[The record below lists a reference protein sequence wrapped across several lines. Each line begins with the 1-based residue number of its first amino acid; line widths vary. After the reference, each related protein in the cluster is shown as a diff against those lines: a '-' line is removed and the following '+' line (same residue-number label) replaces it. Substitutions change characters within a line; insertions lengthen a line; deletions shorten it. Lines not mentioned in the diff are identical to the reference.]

1 MKLTQDRIIGLYGM
15 KGSGKTVLGNAIAE
29 FLSKYVKVII
39 YNTDLE
45 PIAKNKNIE
54 VYNPYSVNAT
64 DIDMLNSWLAKTRA
78 NNPNSVIYVRDLDAF
93 FDKNTSLSKYS
104 KELKDISTRGRHTRN
119 GFIYESKQPKYIPLK
134 LISNTDLF
142 FISNFTEADDLT
154 HLKSLASSKELT
166 AIPVQSHIF
175 LMIDRWDNSKKY
187 VKYDINSKRLINIYD
202 LNGE

>member
-15 KGSGKTVLGNAIAE
+15 KGSGKTLLGNAIAE

-45 PIAKNKNIE
+45 PISKNNKIE
-54 VYNPYSVNAT
+54 VYNPYSTDAT
-64 DIDMLNSWLAKTRA
+64 DIEALNIWLKKIRA
-78 NNPNSVIYVRDLDAF
+78 NNPNAVIYIRDLDAF

-142 FISNFTEADDLT
+142 FISNFTEADDLA
-154 HLKSLASSKELT
+154 HLKSLANPKELT

-187 VKYDINSKRLINIYD
+187 VKLDLKTNKLQVIY
-202 LNGE
+202 NVGSV

>member
-1 MKLTQDRIIGLYGM
+1 MKLTQDRIIGIYGM
-15 KGSGKTVLGNAIAE
+15 KGSGKSVLGNAITQ

-45 PIAKNKNIE
+45 HIPTNKNIE
-54 VYNPYSVNAT
+54 VYNPYSTDAT
-64 DIDMLNSWLAKTRA
+64 DLSTLNIWLKKTRA
-78 NNPNSVIYVRDLDAF
+78 NNPNAVIYVRDLDAF

-142 FISNFTEADDLT
+142 FISNFTEADDLI
-154 HLKSLASSKELT
+154 HLKSLAKPQELT

-175 LMIDRWDNSKKY
+175 LMIDRWDNTKKY
-187 VKYDINSKRLINIYD
+187 VRLNMATNKLEVVYDYQK
-202 LNGE
+202 

>member
-1 MKLTQDRIIGLYGM
+1 MKITQDRIIGLYGM
-15 KGSGKTVLGNAIAE
+15 KGSGKTVLGNAITQ

-45 PIAKNKNIE
+45 PISKNNNIT
-54 VYNPYSVNAT
+54 VYNPYDTNAT
-64 DIDMLNSWLAKTRA
+64 DIQTLNTWLKKTRA
-78 NNPNSVIYVRDLDAF
+78 TNPNAVIYIRDLDAF

-142 FISNFTEADDLT
+142 FISNFTEADDIA
-154 HLKSLASSKELT
+154 HLKSLASAKELT

-187 VKYDINSKRLINIYD
+187 VKLDLKTGKLAIIYKY
-202 LNGE
+202 GV

>member
-15 KGSGKTVLGNAIAE
+15 KGSGKTLLGNAIAE

-45 PIAKNKNIE
+45 PISKNNKIE
-54 VYNPYSVNAT
+54 VYNPYSTDAT
-64 DIDMLNSWLAKTRA
+64 DIEALNIWLKKIRA
-78 NNPNSVIYVRDLDAF
+78 NNPNAVIYIRDLDAF

-154 HLKSLASSKELT
+154 HLKSLANPKELT

-175 LMIDRWDNSKKY
+175 LMIDRWNNTKKY
-187 VKYDINSKRLINIYD
+187 VRLNLALNKLEIVYDYQK
-202 LNGE
+202 